1 MTSRAIAPSNQ
12 WKEATGSVVTVALM
26 RAHPD
31 FAGFVT
37 VADTGTATTY
47 MVADAVH
54 TGFATPDDA
63 AASTDSI
70 ADFIIFGG
78 GLATLVGTT

>member
-12 WKEATGSVVTVALM
+12 WKETTGSVVTVPLM

-31 FAGFVT
+31 FSGFVT

-47 MVADAVH
+47 MVTDAVH

-63 AASTDSI
+63 AASTDAI
-70 ADFIIFGG
+70 AEYFIFNEGF
-78 GLATLVGTT
+78 ATLVGTV